1 MIKLPAKAQDRLT
14 KGVKCFQPIVAQA
27 KDKDINESDT
37 VTIVTDILCN
47 VFGYDKYS
55 EITSEYAIKKTF
67 CDLAVKIKDKVALLI
82 EVKAA
87 GLTLKDDYI
96 KQAVDYGANAGIDW
110 VILTNAV
117 TWKIFKITFSKPV
130 AKELIYEFDFC
141 DLNTKKQADL
151 EMLYC
156 ISKESVSKTSNNLL
170 YEIAAQKQI
179 MNHFIIGQLCLT
191 DTVLDAIRRQ
201 IKKMSPE
208 IKVQNDEIK
217 EIMLSNV
224 IKRDVFDG
232 EKSDDAKRKISKFL
246 RAQQKQ
252 KTTTKE
258 TKITN
263 GEK

>member
-1 MIKLPAKAQDRLT
+1 MYDVQKTKITGRAIRNQINFKIQEGIGMIKLPAKVQDRLT
-14 KGVKCFQPIVAQA
+14 KGVKNFQPIVAQA

-37 VTIVTDILCN
+37 VTIITDILCN
-47 VFGYDKYS
+47 IFGYDKYS

-156 ISKESVSKTSNNLL
+156 ISKESYLKHPIIYCMKLL
-170 YEIAAQKQI
+170 PK
-179 MNHFIIGQLCLT
+179 NRL
-191 DTVLDAIRRQ
+191 
-201 IKKMSPE
+201 
-208 IKVQNDEIK
+208 
-217 EIMLSNV
+217 
-224 IKRDVFDG
+224 
-232 EKSDDAKRKISKFL
+232 
-246 RAQQKQ
+246 
-252 KTTTKE
+252 
-258 TKITN
+258 
-263 GEK
+263 

>member
-1 MIKLPAKAQDRLT
+1 
-14 KGVKCFQPIVAQA
+14 
-27 KDKDINESDT
+27 
-37 VTIVTDILCN
+37 
-47 VFGYDKYS
+47 
-55 EITSEYAIKKTF
+55 
-67 CDLAVKIKDKVALLI
+67 
-82 EVKAA
+82 
-87 GLTLKDDYI
+87 
-96 KQAVDYGANAGIDW
+96 
-110 VILTNAV
+110 
-117 TWKIFKITFSKPV
+117 
-130 AKELIYEFDFC
+130 
-141 DLNTKKQADL
+141 
-151 EMLYC
+151 MLYC

-252 KTTTKE
+252 KMTTKE